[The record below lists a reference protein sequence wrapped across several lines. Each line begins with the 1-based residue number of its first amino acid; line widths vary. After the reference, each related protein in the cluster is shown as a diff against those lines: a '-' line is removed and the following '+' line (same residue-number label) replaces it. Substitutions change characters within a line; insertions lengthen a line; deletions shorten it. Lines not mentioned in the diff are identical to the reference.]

1 MCECVVGGLSVSAV
15 NNFVFFLF
23 TGFLLCS
30 FWLKRFIYF
39 EFNIFLYLVAQDIL
53 TFEFLCV
60 AVSHFFLL
68 GIRDIQ
74 VLVLISFQ
82 LCTCVNE
89 FVLAYRSSLYCSL
102 RVINP

>member
-15 NNFVFFLF
+15 NNFVFFFLF

-39 EFNIFLYLVAQDIL
+39 EFNMFLYLVAQDIL

-60 AVSHFFLL
+60 AVSHFFST
-68 GIRDIQ
+68 R
-74 VLVLISFQ
+74 
-82 LCTCVNE
+82 NKR
-89 FVLAYRSSLYCSL
+89 YSSTRFDFLSAVYMC
-102 RVINP
+102 

>member
-1 MCECVVGGLSVSAV
+1 MCECVVGVRSVSAV

-53 TFEFLCV
+53 TLSFYVLLCLIFSTRNKRYSSTRFDFLS
-60 AVSHFFLL
+60 AVYM
-68 GIRDIQ
+68 
-74 VLVLISFQ
+74 
-82 LCTCVNE
+82 C
-89 FVLAYRSSLYCSL
+89 
-102 RVINP
+102 